1 MELAEFIKVAR
12 GDTPADLVLKNA
24 RVVNVFTGQ
33 IQETHIAILETR
45 IVGLGD
51 YHGREEIDLGR
62 RYVCPGFIDAHVH
75 IESAMV
81 PPNEYARMVVPHGTT
96 TVVADPHEIAN
107 VLGLEGI
114 RYMLDMAKYN
124 PLSVYIMAPSCVPS
138 TDKETTGAALYW
150 YDLQTL
156 LHEEYVLGL
165 GEMMN
170 YHGVINGQPEVLD
183 RLRAFQGRI
192 KDGHA
197 PGLQGKGL
205 MAYAA
210 ANIGS
215 DHECITPEEALRK
228 LELGMFIFLR
238 EATTARNL
246 RDLLPIVNEHTSR
259 RLCFCSD
266 DRIPADLM
274 DEGHIDHMIR
284 VAIDGGVDPVTAIR
298 IATLN
303 PSEYFQLHDRGA
315 VAPARRADLVVFS
328 DLKAPH
334 AEMVFRN
341 GKLVARDGQVIP
353 WVRPKPRPVLRSSIN
368 INWAKTNLRVPADG
382 RHVRV
387 LGVIPGQI
395 VTEHLIE
402 EMPNHDGEIIS
413 DVERDILKLAVIERH
428 LATGR
433 VGLGFVKGL
442 GLREGAVASSV
453 AHDHHNIVVTGV
465 DDVSMMTA
473 IQATV
478 ATQGGL
484 TVASGNTVLAQL
496 PLPIAGLMS
505 DQPFETVRR
514 QMDEVTDAAR
524 KLGCRLHDPFMTLSF
539 LALPVIPALK
549 LTDHGLVDVER
560 NEVVSLFEG

>member
-1 MELAEFIKVAR
+1 
-12 GDTPADLVLKNA
+12 
-24 RVVNVFTGQ
+24 
-33 IQETHIAILETR
+33 
-45 IVGLGD
+45 
-51 YHGREEIDLGR
+51 
-62 RYVCPGFIDAHVH
+62 
-75 IESAMV
+75 
-81 PPNEYARMVVPHGTT
+81 
-96 TVVADPHEIAN
+96 
-107 VLGLEGI
+107 
-114 RYMLDMAKYN
+114 
-124 PLSVYIMAPSCVPS
+124 
-138 TDKETTGAALYW
+138 
-150 YDLQTL
+150 
-156 LHEEYVLGL
+156 
-165 GEMMN
+165 
-170 YHGVINGQPEVLD
+170 
-183 RLRAFQGRI
+183 
-192 KDGHA
+192 
-197 PGLQGKGL
+197 
-205 MAYAA
+205 
-210 ANIGS
+210 
-215 DHECITPEEALRK
+215 
-228 LELGMFIFLR
+228 MFIFLR

-246 RDLLPIVNEHTSR
+246 RDLLPIVNAHTSR

-266 DRIPADLM
+266 DRVPADLM

-284 VAIDGGVDPVTAIR
+284 VAIEGGVDPVTAIR
-298 IATLN
+298 MATLN

-328 DLKAPH
+328 DLKAPR

-368 INWAKTNLRVPADG
+368 LNWAKTNLRVPANG
-382 RHVRV
+382 RRVRV
-387 LGVIPGQI
+387 VGIIPEQI

-402 EMPNHDGEIIS
+402 EMPNHDGEIIP

-465 DDVSMMTA
+465 DDLSMMTA

-514 QMDEVTDAAR
+514 QMDEVTAAAR
-524 KLGCRLHDPFMTLSF
+524 KLGCRLRDPFMTLSF

-560 NEVVSLFEG
+560 NAVVSLFAD

>member
-33 IQETHIAILETR
+33 IQECHIAILETR

-51 YHGREEIDLGR
+51 YRGREEIDLEG

-81 PPNEYARMVVPHGTT
+81 PPNEYARMVVPRGTT

-170 YHGVINGQPEVLD
+170 YHGVISGQPEVLD

-205 MAYAA
+205 MAYVA

-266 DRIPADLM
+266 DRVPADLM

-284 VAIDGGVDPVTAIR
+284 VAIAGGVDPVTAIR
-298 IATLN
+298 MATLN

-328 DLKAPH
+328 DLKAPR

-382 RHVRV
+382 RRVRV
-387 LGVIPGQI
+387 LGIIPGQI
-395 VTEHLIE
+395 ATEHLIE
-402 EMPNHDGEIIS
+402 EMPNHDGEIVA

-465 DDVSMMTA
+465 DDLSMMTA

-514 QMDEVTDAAR
+514 QMDEVTDAVR
-524 KLGCRLHDPFMTLSF
+524 KLGCQLHDPFMTLSF

-560 NEVVSLFEG
+560 NAVVSLFVE

>member
-1 MELAEFIKVAR
+1 MDLAEVIKAAR
-12 GDTPADLVLKNA
+12 GDMPADLVLKNA

-33 IQETHIAILETR
+33 IQECHIAILETR
-45 IVGLGD
+45 IIGLGD
-51 YHGREEIDLGR
+51 YSGREELDLRG

-81 PPNEYARMVVPHGTT
+81 PPNEYARMVVPRGTT
-96 TVVADPHEIAN
+96 TVIADPHEIAN

-170 YHGVINGQPEVLD
+170 YHGLINGQPEVLD

-246 RDLLPIVNEHTSR
+246 RDVLPIVNEHTSR

-266 DRIPADLM
+266 DRVPADIM

-284 VAIDGGVDPVTAIR
+284 VAIAEGVDLVTAIR
-298 IATLN
+298 MATLN

-328 DLKAPH
+328 DLKRPY

-341 GKLVARDGQVIP
+341 GKLVARDGQAMP
-353 WVRPKPRPVLRSSIN
+353 WVRPKPRPVLRSSVN
-368 INWAKTNLRVPADG
+368 VNWAKTTLRVPANG
-382 RHVRV
+382 RRVRV
-387 LGVIPGQI
+387 LGIVPGQI

-402 EMPNHDGEIIS
+402 EMPNRDGEIVS
-413 DVERDILKLAVIERH
+413 DVERDILKLAVVERH

-465 DDVSMMTA
+465 DDLSMMTA

-478 ATQGGL
+478 AAQGGL

-514 QMDEVTDAAR
+514 QMDEVTEAAR

-560 NEVVSLFEG
+560 NEVVSLFES